1 MHLIKPFILFSRS
14 LLNYFFIAF
23 IGLCISACASS
34 PPVSQHTSLES
45 ANLWSYGH
53 DPYGSSAEV
62 GDNLIQDGAARI
74 IFNRA
79 ARSAS
84 DKNTWV
90 ELIYHAPKGNLANIK
105 SVRIN
110 YQCSTE
116 LIMKFSQRDY
126 GESGDGSYAHYQT
139 LLPAAN
145 DWKTIEVALDEFSR
159 PAWTP
164 SDSKNVG
171 LIMENVTAIYLA
183 PALDDIEGGVA
194 ALNVRAIEL
203 VE

>member
-1 MHLIKPFILFSRS
+1 MFLKYLLIIFT
-14 LLNYFFIAF
+14 A
-23 IGLCISACASS
+23 LCISACTSS
-34 PPVSQHTSLES
+34 PLTSQHASLD
-45 ANLWSYGH
+45 NVDLWSYGH
-53 DPYGSSAEV
+53 DPYGSSVVV
-62 GDNLIQDGAARI
+62 GDSLIHDGAARI
-74 IFNRA
+74 KFSRA
-79 ARSAS
+79 ARVAS
-84 DKNTWV
+84 DKNTWI

-105 SVRIN
+105 SVRIS